1 MNLESRNK
9 KFGIKRF
16 IRSFKYSIQGLKY
29 AYLNEQSMFIH
40 AIGTILVVL
49 LGVILKIS
57 TMEWFI
63 LVSLLCVIAVIELLN
78 TAVEA
83 ICDLITLEKN
93 DLVKIAKDSG
103 SASAFLVS
111 IVTFVVSLN
120 IFIPKIITLIGA

>member
-93 DLVKIAKDSG
+93 YLVKIAKDSG